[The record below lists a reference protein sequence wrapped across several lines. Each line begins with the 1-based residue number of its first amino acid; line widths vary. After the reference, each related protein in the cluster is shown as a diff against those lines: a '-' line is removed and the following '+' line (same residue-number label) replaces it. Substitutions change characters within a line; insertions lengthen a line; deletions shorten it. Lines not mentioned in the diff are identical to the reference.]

1 LVPGIDLKTSLA
13 AIELSH
19 KFDQVYASVGIHP
32 NEAETWTNKSCEDI
46 RVLCKSEKVVA
57 VGEIGL
63 DFYRSPGTSLLQEK
77 ILKDQLTI
85 AQELQLPVL
94 LHNRESSE
102 KLIRNLKEFDVRGIF
117 HAYDGDPILE
127 EFGLSKGYFFGLGG
141 SITYPKSRLSIKTLE
156 RIIPNGVTETDA
168 PFLSP
173 VPFRGKRNE
182 PINVKT
188 IGEFIS
194 KQTGLELS
202 VLAMTLYDNAN
213 YLLKWK

>member
-1 LVPGIDLKTSLA
+1 LLKFSDTHCHLFFDEFRNDINQVISRASNEGITRILVPGIDLKTSLA

-102 KLIRNLKEFDVRGIF
+102 N
-117 HAYDGDPILE
+117 
-127 EFGLSKGYFFGLGG
+127 
-141 SITYPKSRLSIKTLE
+141 
-156 RIIPNGVTETDA
+156 
-168 PFLSP
+168 
-173 VPFRGKRNE
+173 
-182 PINVKT
+182 
-188 IGEFIS
+188 
-194 KQTGLELS
+194 
-202 VLAMTLYDNAN
+202 
-213 YLLKWK
+213 